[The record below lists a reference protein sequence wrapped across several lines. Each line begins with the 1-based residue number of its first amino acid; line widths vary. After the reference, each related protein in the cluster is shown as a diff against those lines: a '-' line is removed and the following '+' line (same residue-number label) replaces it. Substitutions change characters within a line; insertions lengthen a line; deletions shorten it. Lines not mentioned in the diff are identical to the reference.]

1 MPEFRPVLTEVYR
14 EGEKLALKL
23 LEFIGCALKPEVDRG
38 LEGLKY
44 RATKGVMW
52 GLWPPCPLPF
62 LTIQ

>member
-1 MPEFRPVLTEVYR
+1 MPEFRPVLTELYR

-44 RATKGVMW
+44 RATKGVACD
-52 GLWPPCPLPF
+52 LLAPSPF
-62 LTIQ
+62 